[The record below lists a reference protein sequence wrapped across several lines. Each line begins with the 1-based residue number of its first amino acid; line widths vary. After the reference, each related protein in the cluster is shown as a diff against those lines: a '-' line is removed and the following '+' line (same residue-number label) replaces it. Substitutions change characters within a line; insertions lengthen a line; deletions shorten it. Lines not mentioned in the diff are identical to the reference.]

1 MIKSVEMMEKVIRE
15 RLQDGLHSE
24 YADHYCSQKLYK
36 QKQKSL
42 KVIKIN
48 LLQWVGQKC
57 NMGKLAKLSYRWM
70 EGKRH
75 KRRWNTFFV
84 TKRH

>member
-1 MIKSVEMMEKVIRE
+1 MAIKTMMKSVEMMEKVIRE
-15 RLQDGLHSE
+15 RLQVWLHSE
-24 YADHYCSQKLYK
+24 YADHYCSQKLY
-36 QKQKSL
+36 KQKSL

-57 NMGKLAKLSYRWM
+57 NMGKLAKLRWM

-75 KRRWNTFFV
+75 KRRWSTFFCG
-84 TKRH
+84 